1 MINDQWLETWDKMG
15 QADRSQLGRCIN
27 GLLAHTYLLS
37 EQYDDADGVLKG
49 NSDYRLVDRHFDWVR
64 DHLLV
69 SGWDLVKDR
78 TLGVI
83 YVENLHNRNRL
94 QLGGM
99 TTLILLALRLLY
111 DEERE
116 KLVLRNVVAITTW
129 DVANRLMVFNTLKRK
144 PSDKD
149 LSEALRILARHNLI
163 QKIQGNWQ
171 EADCRFLIHP
181 SILLVLPGDAI
192 TRIWQG
198 LQAGEEDS
206 DQMALTEV
214 DPESAEETDEAPEDE
229 A

>member
-15 QADRSQLGRCIN
+15 QADRGQMGRCIS

-64 DHLLV
+64 DHLSV

-129 DVANRLMVFNTLKRK
+129 DVANRLMVFNALKRK

-163 QKIQGNWQ
+163 QKMHGNWQ
-171 EADCRFLIHP
+171 EPDCRFLIHP

-198 LQAGEEDS
+198 LQAGDEDL
-206 DQMALTEV
+206 DQMALTEA
-214 DPESAEETDEAPEDE
+214 DTELAEEVDDVAEDE

>member
-15 QADRSQLGRCIN
+15 QADRSQMGRCIN

-37 EQYDDADGVLKG
+37 EQYDDTDGVLKG

-64 DHLLV
+64 DHLSV

-214 DPESAEETDEAPEDE
+214 EPESAEETDEAAEDE